1 MFGYLKPDNPYLY
14 LKDETLYKALY
25 CGICKSIGK
34 ICGQVPRF
42 TLSYDMAFMSA
53 ITHNILGVDLKINRE
68 RCIAHQIKKRP
79 IAKPDDIS
87 LMLGATNVILAYCK
101 LSDDVIDENKGAFR
115 RSLIKAGYKKAKKL
129 YPKIDEIV
137 INGYEELRKLEKENS
152 DSIDIVCHPFST
164 IMEEVSTE
172 VFKDKATENTK
183 SLFYALGKWVYLIDA
198 LDDYDKDVKKGS
210 FNVLYNAYKCDNFKT
225 LVNNHK
231 DDIFFIFSG
240 IFSQIAENFKQVKM
254 QFNVDLV
261 TNVLTRGIP
270 KTTNNILT
278 KGLKND

>member
-14 LKDETLYKALY
+14 LKDETLYKSLY

-53 ITHNILGVDLKINRE
+53 ITHNILGVDVKINRE

-79 IAKPDDIS
+79 VAKPDDIS

-101 LSDDVIDENKGAFR
+101 LSDDVIDENKGKFR
-115 RSLIKAGYKKAKKL
+115 RSLIKAGYKKSKKL

-137 INGYEELRKLEKENS
+137 IGGYEELRKLEKQKS
-152 DSIDIVCHPFST
+152 DSIDIVCHPFSS
-164 IMEEVSTE
+164 IMEEISVE
-172 VFKDKATENTK
+172 VFKDKTTENTRG
-183 SLFYALGKWVYLIDA
+183 LFYALGKWIYLIDA

-210 FNVLYNAYKCDNFKT
+210 FNVLFNAYKCENFET
-225 LVNNHK
+225 LVNNYK
-231 DDIFFIFSG
+231 NELFFIFNG
-240 IFSQIAENFKQVKM
+240 IFSQIAENFKEIKM
-254 QFNVDLV
+254 SFNTDLV

-278 KGLKND
+278 RGIKK

>member
-14 LKDETLYKALY
+14 LKDETLYKSLY

-53 ITHNILGVDLKINRE
+53 ITHNILGVDVKINSE

-79 IAKPDDIS
+79 IAQPDDIS
-87 LMLGATNVILAYCK
+87 LMLGAVNVILAYFK
-101 LSDDVIDENKGAFR
+101 LSDDVIDENKGALR
-115 RSLIKAGYKKAKKL
+115 RSLIKTGYKKAKKL
-129 YPKIDEIV
+129 YPEIDKIVAD
-137 INGYEELRKLEKENS
+137 GYKDLRKLEKENS

-172 VFKDKATENTK
+172 VFKDKANEHTK
-183 SLFYALGKWVYLIDA
+183 TLFYALGKWIYLIDA

-225 LVNNHK
+225 LVNNYK
-231 DDIFFIFSG
+231 EDVFFIFSG
-240 IFSQIAENFKQVKM
+240 IFSQISENFSQIKM
-254 QFNVDLV
+254 QFNTDLV

-270 KTTNNILT
+270 KTTNKILT

>member
-14 LKDETLYKALY
+14 LKDDTLYKALY

-53 ITHNILGVDLKINRE
+53 ITHNILGVDVKINRE

-87 LMLGATNVILAYCK
+87 LMLGATNVILAYLK
-101 LSDDVIDENKGAFR
+101 LSDDVIDENKGAIR
-115 RSLIKAGYKKAKKL
+115 RSIIKSGYKKAKKL

-137 INGYEELRKLEKENS
+137 INGYDELRKLEKANS
-152 DSIDIVCHPFST
+152 DSIDIVCHPFSV
-164 IMEEVSTE
+164 IMQDVSTE
-172 VFKDKATENTK
+172 IFKDKATENTK
-183 SLFYALGKWVYLIDA
+183 NLFYALGKWIYLIDA

-210 FNVLYNAYKCDNFKT
+210 FNVLYNAYKCESFSS

-231 DDIFFIFSG
+231 DDLFFIFSG
-240 IFSQIAENFKQVKM
+240 IFSQISENYKEIKM
-254 QFNVDLV
+254 QFNSDLV

-270 KTTNNILT
+270 KTTSNILL
-278 KGLKND
+278 KGTKND